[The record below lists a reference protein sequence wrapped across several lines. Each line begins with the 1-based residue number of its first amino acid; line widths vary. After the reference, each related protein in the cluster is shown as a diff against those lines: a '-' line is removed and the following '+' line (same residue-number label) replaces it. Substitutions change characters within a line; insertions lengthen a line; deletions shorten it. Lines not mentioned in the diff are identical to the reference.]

1 MATLCRAKTARSRRK
16 NHRKYHGKATG
27 KTDVNGQQPISEN
40 CNRAGLLRL
49 SPAGRQVVRLE
60 LRKTSA
66 LAGSS
71 RRSGSLPISSL
82 ALSCRLRNA
91 CWGVLMVLSGCNSA
105 PPANPGDVCSIFTER
120 TSWYRAAKAAEERW
134 QTPIALNMAIIYQE
148 SSFRSRARPERERFL
163 WVFPGARPSSAFGY
177 AQALESTWQEYQ
189 LRSGNDSASR
199 SDFADAVDFVAWYNA
214 NSRRISG
221 IEATDARSLYFAYHE
236 GNAGFQR
243 GRHLRKRWLIQAA
256 DQVQQNSEKFGRQLD
271 GCRAEFEK
279 SWFEKLLSSSSEQI
293 GWKAAMRSM
302 S

>member
-1 MATLCRAKTARSRRK
+1 M
-16 NHRKYHGKATG
+16 NGK
-27 KTDVNGQQPISEN
+27 QPIN
-40 CNRAGLLRL
+40 VRRNRADLLRFSL
-49 SPAGRQVVRLE
+49 AGRQVARSEV
-60 LRKTSA
+60 RKTSA
-66 LAGSS
+66 PAVLS
-71 RRSGSLPISSL
+71 RRSDSLPISSL
-82 ALSCRLRNA
+82 ALSCRLRSA
-91 CWGVLMVLSGCNSA
+91 CCGALMVLNGCNSS

-120 TSWYRAAKAAEERW
+120 TNWYRAAKAAEERW

-148 SSFRSRARPERERFL
+148 SSFRSRARPARERFL

-221 IEATDARSLYFAYHE
+221 IEATDARSFYFAYHE

-243 GRHLRKRWLIQAA
+243 GRYLRKRWLIQAA

-279 SWFEKLLSSSSEQI
+279 GWFEKLLSSASDQT
-293 GWKAAMRSM
+293 GLKVATRSV

>member
-1 MATLCRAKTARSRRK
+1 M
-16 NHRKYHGKATG
+16 
-27 KTDVNGQQPISEN
+27 NGEHSFNEIR
-40 CNRAGLLRL
+40 NRAGLLRF
-49 SPAGRQVVRLE
+49 SPAGRQGVTPDV
-60 LRKTSA
+60 RKTSA

-71 RRSGSLPISSL
+71 RRSDSLPINS
-82 ALSCRLRNA
+82 RVVVQVTIA
-91 CWGVLMVLSGCNSA
+91 CCGVLMVLSGCNSS
-105 PPANPGDVCSIFTER
+105 PPAKPGDVRSIFTER

-148 SSFRSRARPERERFL
+148 SSFRSRARPARERLL
-163 WVFPGARPSSAFGY
+163 WVFPGAMPSSAFGY

-221 IEATDARSLYFAYHE
+221 IKATDARSLYFAYHE

-243 GRHLRKRWLIQAA
+243 GRHLRKRWFIQAA

-279 SWFEKLLSSSSEQI
+279 SWLEKLLSSSGNQI
-293 GWKAAMRSM
+293 SWNVAKRSM

>member
-1 MATLCRAKTARSRRK
+1 M
-16 NHRKYHGKATG
+16 
-27 KTDVNGQQPISEN
+27 KTDVNGKQPVN
-40 CNRAGLLRL
+40 VKRNRAGLLRFI
-49 SPAGRQVVRLE
+49 PAGRQGVRFDV
-60 LRKTSA
+60 RTNSA
-66 LAGSS
+66 PAVSS
-71 RRSGSLPISSL
+71 RSSDSLPISSL
-82 ALSCRLRNA
+82 ALSCRLRIA
-91 CWGVLMVLSGCNSA
+91 CCGALMVLSGCNSS
-105 PPANPGDVCSIFTER
+105 PPANPGDVCSICTER
-120 TSWYRAAKAAEERW
+120 TNWYRAAKAAEERW
-134 QTPIALNMAIIYQE
+134 QTSIALTMVIIYQE
-148 SSFRSRARPERERFL
+148 SSFRSQVRPAQERFL

-221 IEATDARSLYFAYHE
+221 IKATDARSLYFAYHE

-279 SWFEKLLSSSSEQI
+279 SWFEKLLSSASDQF
-293 GWKAAMRSM
+293 GWKVATRSV